1 MNPLAIAIIAEIV
14 KQLPALAIEIVQ
26 VLNKE
31 GTEADWEALKQ
42 KYAGKKAEDFYK

>member
-1 MNPLAIAIIAEIV
+1 MNPLLIAIIAEIV

-26 VLNKE
+26 VLNRE
-31 GTEADWEALKQ
+31 GTDSDWDALKA